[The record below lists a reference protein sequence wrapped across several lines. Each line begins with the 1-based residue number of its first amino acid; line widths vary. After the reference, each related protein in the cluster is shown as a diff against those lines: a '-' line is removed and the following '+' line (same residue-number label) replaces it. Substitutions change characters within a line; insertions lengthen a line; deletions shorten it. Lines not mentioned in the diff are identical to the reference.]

1 MAIRIISA
9 EERMQSSGIKGV
21 IFGKSGCG
29 KTSLLWTLD
38 PATTLFVD
46 MEAGGLSVQG
56 WAGDSVEVR
65 DWITACNLACWI
77 GGPNPSVKPGTV
89 FSAEHYAYVCGE
101 YGDPAALDKYKTIF
115 IDSITV
121 LGRLCFAWAQQQPE
135 AFSEKT
141 GKPDTRGAYGLHGR
155 TMMSW
160 LTHMQHVK
168 GKNVWFV
175 GILDHKQDDFK
186 RWFWQPQIEGSKTG
200 LELPGIVDQVITMA
214 EMTPENADPYRAFVC
229 HTLNPW
235 QFPAKDRSGTL
246 EMIEPPHLGELM
258 AKIARGQR
266 KPVADYSYSIP
277 TPQTSQ
283 EGA

>member
-1 MAIRIISA
+1 MAFKIISA
-9 EERMQSSGIKGV
+9 EERMQSQGIKGV
-21 IFGKSGCG
+21 IFGASGVG

-38 PATTLFVD
+38 PASTLFVD
-46 MEAGGLSVQG
+46 LEAGGLSVQG

-65 DWITACNLACWI
+65 DWDTARNLACWI
-77 GGPNPSVKPGTV
+77 GGINPSAPANGV
-89 FSAEHYAYVCGE
+89 FSREHHAFVCE
-101 YGDPAALDKYKTIF
+101 QYGDPAALEKYKTVF

-121 LGRLCFAWAQQQPE
+121 LGRQCFAWAQTQPE

-155 TMMSW
+155 SMMQW
-160 LTHMQHVK
+160 LIHMQHVK
-168 GKNVWFV
+168 SKNVWFV
-175 GILDHKQDDFK
+175 GILDRKQDEFN

-214 EMTPENADPYRAFVC
+214 ELTPAEGQPYRAFVC
-229 HTLNPW
+229 NAPNQW
-235 QFPAKDRSGTL
+235 GFPAKDRSGTL
-246 EMIEPPHLGELM
+246 EQIEPPHLGELM